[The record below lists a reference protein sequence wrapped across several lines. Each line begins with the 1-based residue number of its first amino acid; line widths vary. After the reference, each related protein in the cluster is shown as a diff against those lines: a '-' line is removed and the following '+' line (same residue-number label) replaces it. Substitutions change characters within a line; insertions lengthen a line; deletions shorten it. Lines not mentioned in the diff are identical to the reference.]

1 MDSGEFLDSGELW
14 VFGYGSLMWHPGFAH
29 EEAVIA
35 SLSGYRRGFL
45 MRSIHHRGT
54 PEQPGLV
61 LALDRVQD
69 GAPDQFC
76 TGLAFRVTPG
86 CELDTMA
93 ALRER
98 ELVSYAYKE
107 ARLPVDLTDG
117 RRVSAVTYVIDRAH
131 PQYTGPLALE
141 EQARI
146 IATAVGGRGPNREY
160 LFNTQAHLA
169 RLGIRDAE
177 IDWLAARV
185 ESAEPG

>member
-1 MDSGEFLDSGELW
+1 MDSGELW
-14 VFGYGSLMWHPGFAH
+14 IFGYGSLMWHPGFTH

-35 SLSGYRRGFL
+35 SLPGYRRGFL

-54 PEQPGLV
+54 PERPGLV
-61 LALDRVQD
+61 LALDRVRD
-69 GAPDQFC
+69 GARVQPC

-86 CELDTMA
+86 TEPETMA

-98 ELVSYAYKE
+98 ELISYAYKE
-107 ARLPVDLTDG
+107 ARLPVDLADG

-131 PQYTGPLALE
+131 PQYTGPLDLE

-160 LFNTQAHLA
+160 LFNTHAHLA

-177 IDWLAARV
+177 IDWLVSRLNGGA
-185 ESAEPG
+185 PG